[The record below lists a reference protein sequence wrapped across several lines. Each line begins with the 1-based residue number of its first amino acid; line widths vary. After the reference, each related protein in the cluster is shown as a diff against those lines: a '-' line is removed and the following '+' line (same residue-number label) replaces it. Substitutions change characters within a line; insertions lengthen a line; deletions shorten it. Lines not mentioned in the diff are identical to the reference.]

1 MDFNN
6 KLYELRKQKGLSQE
20 QLAKLIGT
28 QKSNISRIESGK
40 QNLTVDMMIK
50 ICDALEKNVDLV
62 LEERGDPVSNIYRI
76 KLYDTSILTFKLED
90 KGLEG
95 LKASVISVRD
105 DLKHLFPLDLIPTS
119 DGVLKWLR
127 KRVIPKNRA
136 FVDEI
141 LKSLGLSVNDTKGI
155 IDVCKGLSLND
166 SFWVVPDD
174 FDGTFEEYNLFEN
187 RFSEVL
193 SLVAYT
199 GIGADNKAFTTSPEL
214 TTSGML
220 RKAWRY
226 IENDGIYLYKGGTSG
241 ASNTGNEPYS
251 ELYAY
256 YIGTRM
262 GMDVVPYH
270 LSKWK
275 GTLCSVC
282 ELFTDIDTA
291 FVPIGR
297 LIKNGG
303 MDDVKKY
310 YESLGPE
317 YVKRLNEM
325 IVFDAIICNTDR
337 HFGNF
342 GVLVNSRT
350 NEIISPAPLFDHG
363 NSLFNMAGNY
373 WDSKEELQE
382 YVDTLKPRVYED
394 FIEEARLV
402 MDNNLREKV
411 RHILNIEIGR
421 IGKYNYS
428 KEKRNLLESQITNRA
443 KLLL

>member
-1 MDFNN
+1 MS
-6 KLYELRKQKGLSQE
+6 YQLR
-20 QLAKLIGT
+20 
-28 QKSNISRIESGK
+28 
-40 QNLTVDMMIK
+40 
-50 ICDALEKNVDLV
+50 
-62 LEERGDPVSNIYRI
+62 
-76 KLYDTSILTFKLED
+76 LYDTNLIDFDVIENLSKPILKINWIND
-90 KGLEG
+90 KKRELMPLGMEVSAEG
-95 LKASVISVRD
+95 LSSWISHRG
-105 DLKHLFPLDLIPTS
+105 IP
-119 DGVLKWLR
+119 R
-127 KRVIPKNRA
+127 NRA
-136 FVDEI
+136 YVSSFLAKCGLNSNRPMDVI
-141 LKSLGLSVNDTKGI
+141 LA
-155 IDVCKGLSLND
+155 CRGLSLND
-166 SFWVVPDD
+166 SYWVSTSDD
-174 FDGTFEEYNLFEN
+174 DRSYDSINLYEN
-187 RFSEVL
+187 KISRVL
-193 SLVAYT
+193 ARV
-199 GIGADNKAFTTSPEL
+199 AFTGYGSSERSSLDSSPEF
-214 TTSGML
+214 TTNGML
-220 RKAWRY
+220 PKCWRR
-226 IENDGIYLYKGGTSG
+226 ENGKIYLYKGGTSG

-428 KEKRNLLESQITNRA
+428 KEKRNLLGSQITNRA